1 MLPLAAVQP
10 RSGPQDAAPGCRAA
24 AERSAGCCPWLPR
37 ARGSLRRAPGP
48 PLPYR
53 RERHSVRRSVYCR
66 RMSRQSTRRPAAWA
80 GDDSGSGPPQAPAPA
95 ASPGTDNGGAVA
107 AGAPAASGGSDAG
120 AAQTA
125 PESPGKNGAEPA
137 VAGTAAATG
146 GDVPSAPA
154 APESPAPP
162 AGASG
167 DDVPSAPAAPESP
180 APPAGASGDDV
191 PSAPAAPESPAP
203 PAGASGD
210 DVPSAPAAPESPA
223 PPAGASGDDAL
234 RGPRWKRPRTIAEC
248 DAMMA
253 ATHDLRAQV
262 AKAQRD
268 DHKRRHDH
276 RMAALGAEL
285 LSRAR
290 NAESTLAATA
300 DEIVGALATRP
311 TKDHP
316 EGHPDFRDWDWR
328 QSDRFKVPPSP
339 WRRRRRDDDG

>member
-1 MLPLAAVQP
+1 MA
-10 RSGPQDAAPGCRAA
+10 
-24 AERSAGCCPWLPR
+24 
-37 ARGSLRRAPGP
+37 
-48 PLPYR
+48 
-53 RERHSVRRSVYCR
+53 
-66 RMSRQSTRRPAAWA
+66 T
-80 GDDSGSGPPQAPAPA
+80 
-95 ASPGTDNGGAVA
+95 
-107 AGAPAASGGSDAG
+107 GAPAASGGSDAG

-167 DDVPSAPAAPESP
+167 DD
-180 APPAGASGDDV
+180 
-191 PSAPAAPESPAP
+191 
-203 PAGASGD
+203 
-210 DVPSAPAAPESPA
+210 
-223 PPAGASGDDAL
+223 AL

-253 ATHDLRAQV
+253 ATHGLRAQV
-262 AKAQRD
+262 AKALRD
-268 DHKRRHDH
+268 DHKRRHNH

-290 NAESTLAATA
+290 NAESPLAATA